1 MQALIDDFATTHSTV
16 NIKRIR
22 EKTKSISKELIIR
35 REFIESSG
43 KKWFNEQNYI
53 VKDHT

>member
-1 MQALIDDFATTHSTV
+1 MQALIDDFTTTHSTI
-16 NIKRIR
+16 NIKKIR
-22 EKTKSISKELIIR
+22 EKTISISKELIIR